1 LGLIPAKKVART
13 REKITTYI
21 GIDVPTLDA
30 ALRCWHIEVLHNHG
44 IRDVDRWLVPTA
56 STANLDAMPGDTPEE
71 PWDAAIER
79 VQAPTTWEEVVEE
92 EETLEWLE
100 SSEDFF

>member
-1 LGLIPAKKVART
+1 
-13 REKITTYI
+13 
-21 GIDVPTLDA
+21 
-30 ALRCWHIEVLHNHG
+30 
-44 IRDVDRWLVPTA
+44 
-56 STANLDAMPGDTPEE
+56 MPGDTPEE